1 MKRATLTI
9 AAVLAAW
16 TLTAATVRTA
26 TETFVTNRI
35 AIALQSA
42 TDYTDSAIAFEA
54 GAATNYADSVAQ
66 AATNYTDSTAATL
79 RDAIAGKADATNIY
93 TKAEMDVAMNGLQR
107 DIAHYGQI
115 AENAVSS
122 VNGKTGNAVT
132 LDAKDIDILM
142 VRGDV
147 TTNIEYAVN
156 GLDIEMGMTFD
167 AIWRSISGKQDI
179 LPYATNAIP
188 YAAIS
193 GKPTLAA
200 VATSGSYN
208 DLSNKPT
215 IPTVPTNVSA
225 FNNDAGYLTS
235 YTETDPVWTAEKGGY
250 ATTNALAGKV
260 PTSRTVNGKAL
271 TGDVTIGDTDIP
283 YTGHGSQYYPTVGEG
298 LSACSQTV
306 ASLPSP
312 SDTLYTDGSGNV
324 AKNNQAVDGLMI
336 DFHPVAKLQSDQS
349 WAPNHIVEFDS
360 NGDLVDSGKSVADF
374 ATAGALSAAAGA
386 ATNYTDSALGAAL
399 AGKQDILPYATNAIP
414 YAAITGKPTF
424 ATVATS
430 GSYNDLTDKPTIPS
444 PTAPVASATLAWQSN
459 GSAIVVSVGA
469 AGTLSATLTGWIE
482 GQTQTALITIA
493 AGASV
498 SSEVKLV
505 GYGTWPTGGQFLAS
519 ATRVGN
525 FVYVTP
531 IVLVN

>member
-235 YTETDPVWTAEKGGY
+235 YTETDPTVSAWAKAASKPTY
-250 ATTNALAGKV
+250 AY
-260 PTSRTVNGKAL
+260 S
-271 TGDVTIGDTDIP
+271 
-283 YTGHGSQYYPTVGEG
+283 E
-298 LSACSQTV
+298 
-306 ASLPSP
+306 
-312 SDTLYTDGSGNV
+312 
-324 AKNNQAVDGLMI
+324 
-336 DFHPVAKLQSDQS
+336 
-349 WAPNHIVEFDS
+349 
-360 NGDLVDSGKSVADF
+360 
-374 ATAGALSAAAGA
+374 
-386 ATNYTDSALGAAL
+386 
-399 AGKQDILPYATNAIP
+399 
-414 YAAITGKPTF
+414 ITGKPTF

>member
-1 MKRATLTI
+1 MKRAALTI

-54 GAATNYADSVAQ
+54 GAATNYTDSAAQ
-66 AATNYTDSTAATL
+66 AATNYTDSTASAL
-79 RDAIAGKADATNIY
+79 RDSIEGKADATNIY
-93 TKAEMDVAMNGLQR
+93 TKAEMDAAMNGMQR

-142 VRGDV
+142 VRGNT

-156 GLDIEMGMTFD
+156 GIDIEMGMTFD

-188 YAAIS
+188 YAAII
-193 GKPTLAA
+193 GKPTL
-200 VATSGSYN
+200 
-208 DLSNKPT
+208 
-215 IPTVPTNVSA
+215 
-225 FNNDAGYLTS
+225 
-235 YTETDPVWTAEKGGY
+235 
-250 ATTNALAGKV
+250 
-260 PTSRTVNGKAL
+260 
-271 TGDVTIGDTDIP
+271 
-283 YTGHGSQYYPTVGEG
+283 
-298 LSACSQTV
+298 
-306 ASLPSP
+306 
-312 SDTLYTDGSGNV
+312 
-324 AKNNQAVDGLMI
+324 
-336 DFHPVAKLQSDQS
+336 
-349 WAPNHIVEFDS
+349 
-360 NGDLVDSGKSVADF
+360 
-374 ATAGALSAAAGA
+374 
-386 ATNYTDSALGAAL
+386 
-399 AGKQDILPYATNAIP
+399 
-414 YAAITGKPTF
+414 

-469 AGTLSATLTGWIE
+469 AETLSATLTGWVD
-482 GQTQTALITIA
+482 GQTQTALITLA

-498 SSEVKLV
+498 AANVKLV
-505 GYGTWPTGGQFLAS
+505 GYGTWPTDGQFLAS
-519 ATRVGN
+519 ATRVGM